1 MKPRD
6 NSHENIN
13 LLEGLKDKSNITK
26 NHKILHNKRKIKISG
41 NCRKEFWHFVEEN
54 FGID

>member
-41 NCRKEFWHFVEEN
+41 NCRKEF
-54 FGID
+54 